1 MVAISHSAALTM
13 GHTIRTDQNPYTR
26 TADHNSFVYNEIQLD
41 TKGSKGM
48 IERVQKTA
56 AVLRDIG
63 VIIGVP
69 GILYLGSQLYG
80 LQQQSTQAQIG
91 ALKEQ
96 IELLKERQYD
106 RAATVLKAQKEVSE
120 AELDA
125 VQRSINVLGE
135 KQINVRDFNNKLL
148 CLNLEARRSEEVD
161 RDTAT
166 VSEQRLT
173 APLSEQPRLPPSI
186 EH

>member
-1 MVAISHSAALTM
+1 
-13 GHTIRTDQNPYTR
+13 
-26 TADHNSFVYNEIQLD
+26 
-41 TKGSKGM
+41 M

-69 GILYLGSQLYG
+69 GILYLSSQLYG
-80 LQQQSTQAQIG
+80 LQQQSMQAQIG

-106 RAATVLKAQKEVSE
+106 RAATILRAQKEVSE
-120 AELDA
+120 AELD
-125 VQRSINVLGE
+125 VIQRSINMIGGTQFNL
-135 KQINVRDFNNKLL
+135 RDFNNKLL
-148 CLNLEARRSEEVD
+148 CLNLKVRKGEVG

-166 VSEQRLT
+166 VRE
-173 APLSEQPRLPPSI
+173 
-186 EH
+186 

>member
-1 MVAISHSAALTM
+1 
-13 GHTIRTDQNPYTR
+13 
-26 TADHNSFVYNEIQLD
+26 
-41 TKGSKGM
+41 M
-48 IERVQKTA
+48 IERVQKIA

-80 LQQQSTQAQIG
+80 LQQQSMQAQIG

-96 IELLKERQYD
+96 IETLKERQYD

-125 VQRSINVLGE
+125 IQRSINMLGG
-135 KQINVRDFNNKLL
+135 KPINVRDFNNKLL
-148 CLNLEARRSEEVD
+148 CLNLKGTRSEEAA
-161 RDTAT
+161 RDTVAA
-166 VSEQRLT
+166 SDQRLT
-173 APLSEQPRLPPSI
+173 RPSSDQSAAAAHV
-186 EH
+186 ER